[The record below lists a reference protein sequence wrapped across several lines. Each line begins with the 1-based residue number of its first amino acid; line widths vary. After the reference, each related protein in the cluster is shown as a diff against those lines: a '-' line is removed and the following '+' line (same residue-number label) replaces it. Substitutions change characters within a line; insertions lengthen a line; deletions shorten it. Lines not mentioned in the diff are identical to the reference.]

1 MGAPATA
8 SFRSRLPPERIRCTA
23 ISSPVGNFG
32 SGLPVNPLTGQDD
45 NGDGYTADHPVGMG
59 RNSFR
64 APALKTVDISVG
76 KQFTLLERF
85 RADTRIEALNVLNSK
100 NFINVNSTY
109 GESTTPASSFL
120 TPLAGIANT
129 DPSHQLQLV
138 VRLSF

>member
-1 MGAPATA
+1 
-8 SFRSRLPPERIRCTA
+8 
-23 ISSPVGNFG
+23 
-32 SGLPVNPLTGQDD
+32 
-45 NGDGYTADHPVGMG
+45 MG